1 MNTSF
6 IDDSTYFIVPVDCS
20 YEGFQRRPAYTASV
34 KTRVV
39 FCLLLALLPI
49 TGTIFIVYSGLQF
62 TGWMLWI
69 IFLTIISVVGLTRN
83 RQKNSHASISP
94 HSLNK
99 SFSVFL
105 FDSGFIIND
114 DYLTYSDIPVSDRD
128 KILSK
133 LYSQITPYDALS
145 SVSETDKDFY
155 FFMLQYGGLTIEKE
169 DCSSNALHFLS
180 TLKNNTSKSKN
191 SFAEDNRQTA
201 NTQDLPLKSSS
212 PQMGSENSIPRTDI
226 PDIGLVDDTNYF
238 LIPIDTSAEGF
249 CRSVSATLPM
259 WWKIAVGLYVP
270 VSLILAVFCTAEK
283 EYELCIFLWIILSV
297 LILLVLGYRPILKL
311 LHNSNELLQKK
322 HSIFLFDSGYTVSG
336 IYLAYS
342 DIPAGQRNRK
352 LNSLYTHKLPYT
364 TLYGLHESKGYYYIS
379 VTYNT
384 VYAIRKSD
392 CSPNAQAFLRNLKTA
407 VDSQKR

>member
-6 IDDSTYFIVPVDCS
+6 IDDSTYFIVPIDYS
-20 YEGFQRRPAYTASV
+20 YEGVQRQASNI
-34 KTRVV
+34 TPRRIGIYRYL
-39 FCLLLALLPI
+39 FLASLPLI
-49 TGTIFIVYSGLQF
+49 G
-62 TGWMLWI
+62 
-69 IFLTIISVVGLTRN
+69 IFLIVCTNFHLAGWTVLSASLILILIAGLLRVWE
-83 RQKNSHASISP
+83 
-94 HSLNK
+94 NK
-99 SFSVFL
+99 PDNHHIELPNPVYLFL
-105 FDSGFIIND
+105 FDSGFIITD
-114 DYLTYSDIPVSDRD
+114 DYSSYPSIPADKRDSILERLYLQKIPYSDLCSI
-128 KILSK
+128 KE
-133 LYSQITPYDALS
+133 
-145 SVSETDKDFY
+145 SEKDFY
-155 FFMLQYGGLTIEKE
+155 LLTMERGGLTVRKE
-169 DCSSNALHFLS
+169 DCSPGALHFLS

>member
-1 MNTSF
+1 
-6 IDDSTYFIVPVDCS
+6 
-20 YEGFQRRPAYTASV
+20 
-34 KTRVV
+34 
-39 FCLLLALLPI
+39 
-49 TGTIFIVYSGLQF
+49 
-62 TGWMLWI
+62 MLWI

-169 DCSSNALHFLS
+169 DCSSNAVHFLS

-201 NTQDLPLKSSS
+201 NAQDLPLKSGS
-212 PQMGSENSIPRTDI
+212 PQMGSENNTPRTDI
-226 PDIGLVDDTNYF
+226 PNIGLVDDTNYF

-249 CRSVSATLPM
+249 CRSVSAALPM
-259 WWKIAVGLYVP
+259 WWKIAVGLCVP

-297 LILLVLGYRPILKL
+297 LILLVLGYRPILRL

-352 LNSLYTHKLPYT
+352 LNSLYSHKLPYT